1 MTRIFNQAYDS
12 NASKCSFLSTI
23 LAVQITL
30 GESNEGNVCVN
41 RDEICIPFTDIFFMN
56 Y

>member
-1 MTRIFNQAYDS
+1 MTRIFDQAYDS

-23 LAVQITL
+23 LAVKITL
-30 GESNEGNVCVN
+30 GESIVGNVCVN
-41 RDEICIPFTDIFFMN
+41 QDEIRIPFTDIFFMS